1 MTSIS
6 MLADSGVSPQVYD
19 IPPSSVKVPVFS
31 VPVGEIKPQGVY
43 DIPPSKGVSELLQKL
58 PQARACV
65 CVCVCECAHA
75 EIIQR
80 GKTCLCVQE
89 QGGKG
94 SQGGR
99 RDNKDNCG
107 DSIFNPPPRKKM
119 GSQ

>member
-43 DIPPSKGVSELLQKL
+43 DIPPTKGVSELLQKL
-58 PQARACV
+58 PQAHAR
-65 CVCVCECAHA
+65 VCVCECAHA

-94 SQGGR
+94 NQGGR
-99 RDNKDNCG
+99 RDNKDDYG
-107 DSIFNPPPRKKM
+107 DSIFNPPPHKKM
-119 GSQ
+119 G

>member
-6 MLADSGVSPQVYD
+6 MLADSGVSPQ
-19 IPPSSVKVPVFS
+19 
-31 VPVGEIKPQGVY
+31 VY

-107 DSIFNPPPRKKM
+107 DSIFNPRPRKKM

>member
-43 DIPPSKGVSELLQKL
+43 DIPPTKGVSELLQKL
-58 PQARACV
+58 PQAHAR
-65 CVCVCECAHA
+65 VCVCECAHA

-94 SQGGR
+94 
-99 RDNKDNCG
+99 N
-107 DSIFNPPPRKKM
+107 
-119 GSQ
+119 